1 MGSTIGLPI
10 ETHDVDHTDLVDR
23 RRQEVH
29 LRPDERRI
37 LVRCIT
43 GKEGHF
49 HGTTA
54 CKFVVEFA
62 LNERE
67 DVRRPIRD
75 VEVETTIPRF
85 HVASRHRALEPAPDD
100 AAQGVHGRVRPHELV
115 ATVPVDV
122 SMDDGPGLWQR
133 AIQPMPHAIRV
144 LGHPC
149 HDESVVANP
158 QFTEIMGLP
167 SPTWIEHGRIQEHSP
182 VVLVGADDRSFHVTG
197 IGVRAVD
204 LLRHEFQTRRTTLG
218 PGSHAN
224 ANRAGNVSLVNTDV
238 LVIGGG
244 IAGVSVAASLAPK
257 LDVTLVETEATLGY
271 HATGRSAALYTER
284 YGYGTI
290 RNLARAS
297 RSFLTTG
304 DPPLV
309 ADRGLIFVAPS
320 TDSSALDEL
329 EHEFGPPGPWFH
341 RLSPAEVERFCPLFP
356 ASTVAG
362 GMYEPDAGDID
373 VDGLQTTFVG
383 TARGAGATILTS
395 TRVDAI
401 SRSGHRWV
409 VTGVDAE
416 SPDAPQRITAKII
429 VNAAGAWGDHVAD
442 LAAVPGLGLQPL
454 VRSVFTFDPGR
465 DASGWPM
472 VVDAREQWY
481 IKPEGPFM
489 LGSAASEIPS
499 EPLDARAPEIDVAL
513 GIERI
518 NAATTL
524 SIRSVRNTW
533 AGLRTFT
540 PDRIPA
546 VGFDDA
552 HDGFFWLVGQGG
564 YGIKTSPAIGRL
576 AAGLIVDG
584 RVPDDISAFGITE
597 AELSPRRLR

>member
-1 MGSTIGLPI
+1 
-10 ETHDVDHTDLVDR
+10 
-23 RRQEVH
+23 
-29 LRPDERRI
+29 
-37 LVRCIT
+37 
-43 GKEGHF
+43 
-49 HGTTA
+49 
-54 CKFVVEFA
+54 
-62 LNERE
+62 
-67 DVRRPIRD
+67 
-75 VEVETTIPRF
+75 
-85 HVASRHRALEPAPDD
+85 
-100 AAQGVHGRVRPHELV
+100 
-115 ATVPVDV
+115 
-122 SMDDGPGLWQR
+122 
-133 AIQPMPHAIRV
+133 
-144 LGHPC
+144 
-149 HDESVVANP
+149 
-158 QFTEIMGLP
+158 
-167 SPTWIEHGRIQEHSP
+167 
-182 VVLVGADDRSFHVTG
+182 
-197 IGVRAVD
+197 
-204 LLRHEFQTRRTTLG
+204 
-218 PGSHAN
+218 
-224 ANRAGNVSLVNTDV
+224 
-238 LVIGGG
+238 
-244 IAGVSVAASLAPK
+244 
-257 LDVTLVETEATLGY
+257 
-271 HATGRSAALYTER
+271 
-284 YGYGTI
+284 
-290 RNLARAS
+290 
-297 RSFLTTG
+297 
-304 DPPLV
+304 
-309 ADRGLIFVAPS
+309 
-320 TDSSALDEL
+320 
-329 EHEFGPPGPWFH
+329 
-341 RLSPAEVERFCPLFP
+341 
-356 ASTVAG
+356 
-362 GMYEPDAGDID
+362 MYEPDAGDID